1 MMTSSDL
8 CLHSTLHTPP
18 PTLFSS
24 LATHFKLQPGFHL
37 TSFSLSHHMKRG
49 KKSSDAGEPVTN
61 PDTRTGSSQ
70 ADAVKPSLSS
80 MKSMGLLLAVLLVA
94 SVMFS
99 LSVVLRDPPSDD
111 VVESVAASRVLQLR
125 FHQANESDGGLSEKK
140 DHLVPGFDE
149 ESCLSR
155 YEASLYRKESP
166 FKQSSYLES
175 RFNRYQDLHRR
186 CGPFTTFYNST
197 FDKLKLGDKSDGGV
211 SGCSYVIWL
220 NSDGE
225 LGSRMLSLAS
235 AFLYALLTD
244 RVLLVEQGAEM
255 ADLFC
260 EPFPYTSWFLPSEF
274 PLNEQQSLL
283 RHLVL
288 DSSDQ
293 QKLESQALFN
303 ETPWLIMK
311 ADGYFV
317 PSLFSISSFEQE
329 LEKLFPVKETVFYFL
344 GQHLFH
350 PTNVVWG
357 LITRYYHAY
366 LARADKR
373 IGIHIEVSDTSNDQ
387 FQRLVEQILAC
398 GVRHELLPEVDKER
412 HLPSS
417 QVISRKSK
425 AVFISS
431 SSSPGYFESIRDVYW
446 ENPTV
451 TGEILSVHRPSRKE
465 YQKTQRNMESRREWT
480 EIYLLSCSDV
490 LMVTS
495 PWSSLVEVAHG
506 LGGLKPWVL
515 NGTDHDSFCTR
526 ARSMEPCS
534 QTPRS
539 HGCKN

>member
-1 MMTSSDL
+1 
-8 CLHSTLHTPP
+8 
-18 PTLFSS
+18 
-24 LATHFKLQPGFHL
+24 
-37 TSFSLSHHMKRG
+37 MKRG
-49 KKSSDAGEPVTN
+49 KKSSNAGDPVTN
-61 PDTRTGSSQ
+61 SDTPTGSSEV
-70 ADAVKPSLSS
+70 DAMKPSLSS
-80 MKSMGLLLAVLLVA
+80 MKSMGLLLAVLMVA

-125 FHQANESDGGLSEKK
+125 FHQANESDGVSSEKK
-140 DHLVPGFDE
+140 NHLVHGFDK

-175 RFNRYQDLHRR
+175 RFKRYRDLHRK
-186 CGPFTTFYNST
+186 CGPFTSSYNST
-197 FDKLKLGDKSDGGV
+197 LDQLKLGDRSDGGV
-211 SGCSYVIWL
+211 SSCSYVIWL

-235 AFLYALLTD
+235 AFLYALLTN
-244 RVLLVEQGAEM
+244 RVLLVEPGAEM

-260 EPFPYTSWFLPSEF
+260 EPFPYTSWFLPLEF
-274 PLNEQQSLL
+274 PLKSQLNEQSLL

-293 QKLESQALFN
+293 QKLFFCEEGQVLLS

-311 ADGYFV
+311 ADSYFV

-329 LEKLFPVKETVFYFL
+329 LEKLFPEKETVFYFL

-357 LITRYYHAY
+357 LITRYFHAY
-366 LARADKR
+366 LARADQR
-373 IGIHIEVSDTSNDQ
+373 IGIHIEVFDTRNYQ
-387 FQRLVEQILAC
+387 FQNLVEQILAC
-398 GVRHELLPEVDKER
+398 GIRHELLPEVDKQR
-412 HLPSS
+412 YLPSS
-417 QVISRKSK
+417 QVLNRKSK

-431 SSSPGYFESIRDVYW
+431 SSSGYFESIRDVYW

-451 TGEILSVHRPSRKE
+451 TGEIISVHKPSRME
-465 YQKTQRNMESRREWT
+465 YQKTRSNMESKRAWT

-490 LMVTS
+490 LLVTS
-495 PWSSLVEVAHG
+495 PLSSLLDVAYG

-515 NGTDHDSFCTR
+515 NETDHDSFCTR

-539 HGCKN
+539 HGCKE

>member
-1 MMTSSDL
+1 
-8 CLHSTLHTPP
+8 
-18 PTLFSS
+18 
-24 LATHFKLQPGFHL
+24 
-37 TSFSLSHHMKRG
+37 MKRG
-49 KKSSDAGEPVTN
+49 KKNSDAGEPVTN
-61 PDTRTGSSQ
+61 PDTQTGSSEV
-70 ADAVKPSLSS
+70 DTVKPSLSS
-80 MKSMGLLLAVLLVA
+80 MKSMGLLLAVLMVA

-125 FHQANESDGGLSEKK
+125 FHRANGSNGEVSEKK
-140 DHLVPGFDE
+140 DHLVPSLDK

-155 YEASLYRKESP
+155 YEASLYRKEST
-166 FKQSSYLES
+166 FKQSSYLEA
-175 RFNRYQDLHRR
+175 RFKRYQDLHRR
-186 CGPFTTFYNST
+186 CGPFTIAYNST
-197 FDKLKLGDKSDGGV
+197 LDKLKLGDWSDGGV
-211 SGCSYVIWL
+211 SGCNYVIWL

-235 AFLYALLTD
+235 AFLYALLTN
-244 RVLLVEQGAEM
+244 RVLLVEQGAEV

-274 PLNEQQSLL
+274 PLNEQSLL

-288 DSSDQ
+288 DSTDQ
-293 QKLESQALFN
+293 QKLFFCEEGQALLK
-303 ETPWLIMK
+303 ETPWLILK
-311 ADGYFV
+311 ADSYFV
-317 PSLFSISSFEQE
+317 PSLFSITSFEQE

-357 LITRYYHAY
+357 LITRYYSAY
-366 LARADKR
+366 LARADQR
-373 IGIHIEVSDTSNDQ
+373 IGIHIEVSDTTN
-387 FQRLVEQILAC
+387 LVEQILAC
-398 GVRHELLPEVDKER
+398 GVRHELLPEVDKDR

-417 QVISRKSK
+417 QVLNRKSK
-425 AVFISS
+425 AVFVS
-431 SSSPGYFESIRDVYW
+431 SSSPGYYFESIRDVYW

-451 TGEILSVHRPSRKE
+451 TGEVISVHRPSHKE
-465 YQKTQRNMESRREWT
+465 YQKTQRNMESRRAWT

-515 NGTDHDSFCTR
+515 NETDHDSFCTR

-534 QTPRS
+534 QKPGS
-539 HGCKN
+539 YGCKILRDE